1 MMAFVALHNAVLAEP
16 VAAPD
21 KKAALEARFNAL
33 SEADSLGMMKERLRI
48 ANELLRAASGILGE
62 DETRR
67 AADFPVFRPGVR
79 QDSVGEFVWL
89 PDTLV
94 AEWNQFVAEKR
105 GERMHVPSLE
115 TRLAIPD
122 TLIINPAD
130 MRAEPASP
138 YDSHYVTFRGDTIP
152 RVMKSS
158 KLGRF
163 DRGLFN
169 YLYVPKGLWSFG
181 LTASYGEISSK
192 DMEIMD
198 LLTGVTLHGNIFS
211 ISPSMQYFLK
221 NNMAI
226 GLKFTYSNGSAGV
239 DSFNLDI
246 DEDMSFNLNDI
257 YYKTE
262 NYKAAATLRQY
273 FGLDPSARFAVFNE
287 VELAFAS
294 GMSNFN
300 RPYDGDMRRLHTTS
314 MSAELNFSPGVSVF
328 VMKNVAF
335 NVSFGVFGFSLK
347 NQKEYMNDEYLGSRF
362 TSGAN
367 FRFNIFNINFGLAVT
382 L

>member
-169 YLYVPKGLWSFG
+169 YL
-181 LTASYGEISSK
+181 
-192 DMEIMD
+192 
-198 LLTGVTLHGNIFS
+198 
-211 ISPSMQYFLK
+211 
-221 NNMAI
+221 
-226 GLKFTYSNGSAGV
+226 
-239 DSFNLDI
+239 
-246 DEDMSFNLNDI
+246 
-257 YYKTE
+257 
-262 NYKAAATLRQY
+262 
-273 FGLDPSARFAVFNE
+273 
-287 VELAFAS
+287 
-294 GMSNFN
+294 
-300 RPYDGDMRRLHTTS
+300 
-314 MSAELNFSPGVSVF
+314 
-328 VMKNVAF
+328 
-335 NVSFGVFGFSLK
+335 
-347 NQKEYMNDEYLGSRF
+347 
-362 TSGAN
+362 
-367 FRFNIFNINFGLAVT
+367 
-382 L
+382 